1 MKKLI
6 PPSQSF
12 VEMNELVLV
21 NHLNQFGTAFGGVI
35 MSWVDIAGSISAIR
49 HSSKDP
55 VTANID
61 DVHFLAPVYK
71 GDIVKLKA
79 QVTYTHNTSMEVGV
93 TVTAETPK
101 TAELRHTLTAYLTF
115 VALDEKGKPSPVPG
129 LLLKTEEEKK
139 RYIQGKKRREWRLKR
154 KMEIF
159 QNK

>member
-1 MKKLI
+1 MQKLI

-49 HSSKDP
+49 HSSKNP

-61 DVHFLAPVYK
+61 DVYFLAPVYK

-79 QVTYTHNTSMEVGV
+79 QVNYTHKTSMEIGV
-93 TVTAETPK
+93 SVTAETPK
-101 TAELRHTLTAYLTF
+101 IKEIRHTLTAYLTF
-115 VALDEKGKPSPVPG
+115 VALDEEGKPSPVPG
-129 LLLKTEEEKK
+129 LLLETEDEKK
-139 RYIQGKKRREWRLKR
+139 RYNEAKERREWRLKR
-154 KMEIF
+154 KKEIF
-159 QNK
+159 